1 MSKLVSMDE
10 TKQEKAFK
18 IHGIELISFSIQP
31 QQATAYRKDT
41 FEFNI
46 QQEQKTNAEKRLLIV
61 FTTVTIKEA
70 GKDLFLA
77 NLQVA
82 CGFEIP
88 SFESLVKK
96 DKNGNFLI
104 PHDLNVAISRI
115 AIATTRGILYTQLR
129 GSYLQHSTLPLLS
142 IE

>member
-1 MSKLVSMDE
+1 MKTV
-10 TKQEKAFK
+10 TQEKPYK

-31 QQATAYRKDT
+31 QQAREYSKDI

-46 QQEQKTNAEKRLLIV
+46 QQEQKTNSEKHLIIV
-61 FTTVTIKEA
+61 FTTITIRDAE
-70 GKDLFLA
+70 KDSLLA

-88 SFESLVKK
+88 SFESLIKK
-96 DKNGNFLI
+96 GKEENFLI
-104 PHDLNVAISRI
+104 PHNLNIALNRI
-115 AIATTRGILYTQLR
+115 AIATARGILYAQLR
-129 GSYLQHSTLPLLS
+129 GSYLQNSTLPILP

>member
-1 MSKLVSMDE
+1 MEEVKSRR
-10 TKQEKAFK
+10 AFK
-18 IHGIELISFSIQP
+18 IHGIELIAFSIQP
-31 QQATAYRKDT
+31 QQLREYPTES

-46 QQEQKTNAEKRLLIV
+46 QQEQKTNWEKHLIII

-70 GKDLFLA
+70 EVNGLLA

-82 CGFEIP
+82 CGFELS
-88 SFESLVKK
+88 SFESAITK
-96 DKNGNFLI
+96 DKDGNFLI
-104 PHDLNVAISRI
+104 PHDLNISLNRI

-129 GSYLQHSTLPLLS
+129 GSYLQNSILPILS

>member
-1 MSKLVSMDE
+1 MDE
-10 TKQEKAFK
+10 IKQEKAFK
-18 IHGIELISFSIQP
+18 IHGIEIVSFSIQP
-31 QQATAYRKDT
+31 QQATEYRKDT

-61 FTTVTIKEA
+61 FTTVSIKET
-70 GKDLFLA
+70 GKDSFLA

-88 SFESLVKK
+88 SFENLVKK

-104 PHDLNVAISRI
+104 PHDLNIAISRI
-115 AIATTRGILYTQLR
+115 AIATTRGVLYAQLR
-129 GSYLQHSTLPLLS
+129 GSYLQNSALPLLP

>member
-1 MSKLVSMDE
+1 ME
-10 TKQEKAFK
+10 TVRQEKLYK
-18 IHGIELISFSIQP
+18 IHGIELVSFSIQP
-31 QQATAYRKDT
+31 QQAREYGRDT

-46 QQEQKTNAEKRLLIV
+46 QQEQKTNAEKRLIIV
-61 FTTVTIKEA
+61 FTTVTIKEVA
-70 GKDLFLA
+70 KDSSLA

-96 DKNGNFLI
+96 DKEGNFLI
-104 PHDLNVAISRI
+104 PHDLNIAVNRI
-115 AIATTRGILYTQLR
+115 AIATTRGILYAQLR
-129 GSYLQHSTLPLLS
+129 GSYLQNSTLPVLP